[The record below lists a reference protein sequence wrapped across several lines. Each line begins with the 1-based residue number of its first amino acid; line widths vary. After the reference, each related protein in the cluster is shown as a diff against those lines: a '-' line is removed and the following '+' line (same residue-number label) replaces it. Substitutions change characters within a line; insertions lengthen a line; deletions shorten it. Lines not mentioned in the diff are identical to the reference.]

1 MNAIVAVDKN
11 WGIGKHND
19 LLFHLPVDMKFFRQK
34 SLGKVVAMGS
44 NTLRSFPGGKP
55 LKNRINVVLYP
66 EGEKRADCTI
76 VNSLQEMKDVL
87 KQYRTEEVYIIGG
100 AMFYHTMLE
109 YCDTVYVTKEDADG
123 DAEVFFDNLDAHPD
137 WRLAEISDPVK
148 DGEYKMVFCVYKNY
162 SPRAL

>member
-34 SLGKVVAMGS
+34 TLGKVVAMGS

-87 KQYRTEEVYIIGG
+87 I
-100 AMFYHTMLE
+100 F
-109 YCDTVYVTKEDADG
+109 
-123 DAEVFFDNLDAHPD
+123 
-137 WRLAEISDPVK
+137 RLS
-148 DGEYKMVFCVYKNY
+148 
-162 SPRAL
+162 

>member
-34 SLGKVVAMGS
+34 TLGKVVAMGS

-55 LKNRINVVLYP
+55 LKNRIHVVLYP

-109 YCDTVYVTKEDADG
+109 YCDTVYVTKVDADG
-123 DAEVFFDNLDAHPD
+123 DKLSFTEEN
-137 WRLAEISDPVK
+137 
-148 DGEYKMVFCVYKNY
+148 
-162 SPRAL
+162 

>member
-34 SLGKVVAMGS
+34 TLGKVVAMGS

-109 YCDTVYVTKEDADG
+109 YCDTVYVTKVDADG
-123 DAEVFFDNLDAHPD
+123 GADAFVENLDESSRFRLTEESEPIETNGYTIRFCKYVNPD
-137 WRLAEISDPVK
+137 FL
-148 DGEYKMVFCVYKNY
+148 
-162 SPRAL
+162 

>member
-34 SLGKVVAMGS
+34 TLGKVVAMGS

-109 YCDTVYVTKEDADG
+109 YCDTVYVTKVDADG
-123 DAEVFFDNLDAHPD
+123 DAEVFSI
-137 WRLAEISDPVK
+137 ISTPIPTGGSRKFPIPSKTENIRWFLRV
-148 DGEYKMVFCVYKNY
+148 
-162 SPRAL
+162 

>member
-34 SLGKVVAMGS
+34 TLGKVVAMGS
-44 NTLRSFPGGKP
+44 NTLRSFPDGKP

-66 EGEKRADCTI
+66 DGEKRADCII
-76 VNSLQEMKDVL
+76 VNSLQEMKNAL

-109 YCDTVYVTKEDADG
+109 YCDTVYVTKVDADG
-123 DAEVFFDNLDAHPD
+123 EAEVFFDNLDARPD
-137 WRLAEISDPVK
+137 WRLSEISDPVK
-148 DGEYKMVFCVYKNY
+148 DGEYNLTFCVYKNY
-162 SPRAL
+162 SPKAL

>member
-34 SLGKVVAMGS
+34 TLGKVVAMGS
-44 NTLRSFPGGKP
+44 NTVRSFPGGKP

-76 VNSLQEMKDVL
+76 VNSLQ
-87 KQYRTEEVYIIGG
+87 
-100 AMFYHTMLE
+100 
-109 YCDTVYVTKEDADG
+109 
-123 DAEVFFDNLDAHPD
+123 
-137 WRLAEISDPVK
+137 
-148 DGEYKMVFCVYKNY
+148 
-162 SPRAL
+162 